1 MVMHTN
7 RIHLVY
13 NKNRTKQPK
22 VSLDLTSAFE
32 MSEHKIASH
41 TLLFRVLKTA
51 VYNEMLSH

>member
-1 MVMHTN
+1 MHTN